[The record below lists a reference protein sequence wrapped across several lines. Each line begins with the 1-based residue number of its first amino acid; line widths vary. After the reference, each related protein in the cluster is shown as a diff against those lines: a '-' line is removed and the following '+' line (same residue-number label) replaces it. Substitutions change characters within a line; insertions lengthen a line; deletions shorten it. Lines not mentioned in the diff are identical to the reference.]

1 MLKKMM
7 IVVLLMFQVLNVT
20 TVHAQEEKPDIV
32 GEYGV
37 AIDAN
42 TKNILYDKNAKEK
55 AYPASM
61 TKVITAMVLDEK
73 MEDGAMLTASENAAT
88 QECSCFGLTPG
99 EKISK
104 EDAIYALLLVSANDV
119 AVMIAENVAGSVKN
133 FSKLMNEKAKEI
145 GANDTHFVTPNGL
158 HDPEHYTTSYD
169 MALIARE
176 AMNHPTV
183 LKAMGTQDKEVK
195 VYLKQTDEKGKEKEV
210 VTEKNAHNHGKFF
223 KQKYV
228 IGGKTGFTSAAGNT
242 LVEILQKGDKK
253 VVSVVMK
260 SRPNQTYH
268 DIAEMADYAFPQMKT
283 KKVLTKGEKVGEIKV
298 SDQKITVKAPQ
309 DVVVSYTKGEEKS
322 VKTNVT
328 PLYHSLSEVKM
339 NQKIATLHVSVDG
352 KEINT
357 FSLVSDRT
365 IKAEKPKEEFM
376 WKNVLMGVAIPIP
389 FYIFYL
395 IRQNR
400 MKKKESLMRKKN
412 S

>member
-1 MLKKMM
+1 MFKKMM
-7 IVVLLMFQVLNVT
+7 IVVLLMFLVVNVSLA
-20 TVHAQEEKPDIV
+20 HAQEKKPDIV

-42 TKNILYDKNAKEK
+42 TKNILYDKNAQEK

-73 MEDGAMLTASENAAT
+73 MEDGAMLTASKNAAG

-145 GANDTHFVTPNGL
+145 GAKNTHFVTPNGL
-158 HDPEHYTTSYD
+158 HDPEHYTTPYD

-183 LKAMGTQDKEVK
+183 IKAMGTKEKSVK
-195 VYLKQTDEKGKEKEV
+195 VYTKEIDEKGKEKEV
-210 VTEKNAHNHGKFF
+210 ESEKIATNHGKFF
-223 KQKYV
+223 NQKYV
-228 IGGKTGFTSAAGNT
+228 IAGKTGFTSAAGNT
-242 LVEILQKGDKK
+242 LVEVLQKGDKK
-253 VVSVVMK
+253 IVSVVMK

-268 DIAEMADYAFPQMKT
+268 DIAQMADYAFPQMKT
-283 KKVLTKGEKVGEIKV
+283 KKVLTKGEKVGKVKVGNQEI
-298 SDQKITVKAPQ
+298 SVKAPQ
-309 DVVVSYTKGEEKS
+309 DFVISYTKGEEKS
-322 VKTNVT
+322 IKTSVK
-328 PLYHSLSEVKM
+328 PLYHSLSEVQAG
-339 NQKIATLHVSVDG
+339 QKIATLSVTVNG
-352 KEINT
+352 KEAKT
-357 FSLVSDRT
+357 FALVSDRT
-365 IKAEKPKEEFM
+365 IKEVKPKEEFM
-376 WKNVLMGVAIPIP
+376 WKNVLIGIAIPIP

-395 IRQNR
+395 IRQSR
-400 MKKKESLMRKKN
+400 AKKKGSLVEKKN